1 MITIKPIFNCVELKH
16 GTEVPFTRRWEF
28 ERGVALIM
36 ANSNVACIYA
46 ASRGE
51 FNKILNRILIA
62 TDIYRGDEK

>member
-1 MITIKPIFNCVELKH
+1 MITIKPIFNCVELKN

-28 ERGVALIM
+28 GRGVARIM

-51 FNKILNRILIA
+51 FNKILNRILIQ
-62 TDIYRGDEK
+62 TDIYWRDEK